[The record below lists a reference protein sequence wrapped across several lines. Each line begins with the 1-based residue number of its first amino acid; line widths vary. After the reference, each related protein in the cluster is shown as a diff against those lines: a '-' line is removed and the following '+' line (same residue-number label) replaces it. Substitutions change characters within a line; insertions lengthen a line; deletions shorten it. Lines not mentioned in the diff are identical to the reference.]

1 MSLSHLYLHLENDLH
16 INNSTVLHQNFS
28 WLQPVQA
35 KFTSIRVLTVLLCRH
50 ANASYS
56 LYAFIFYRQKLAIQ
70 LNSLIRVS
78 RRALFNSLLLDKF
91 RCFFTFCFK
100 ILFIFRSHYLFS
112 IGLLTI
118 FSLRWDIPP
127 FFRHH
132 SQSTLLFSNHN
143 SYNTLYT
150 RLSLLIV

>member
-16 INNSTVLHQNFS
+16 INNSTVLHQNFF

-35 KFTSIRVLTVLLCRH
+35 KFTSIRVLTVLLYSH
-50 ANASYS
+50 ANASYF
-56 LYAFIFYRQKLAIQ
+56 LYAFIFNRQKLAIQ

-78 RRALFNSLLLDKF
+78 RRVLFNSLLLDKF
-91 RCFFTFCFK
+91 RRYFTNTNCEE
-100 ILFIFRSHYLFS
+100 LFIFRSNYLFS

-127 FFRHH
+127 L
-132 SQSTLLFSNHN
+132 TLGT
-143 SYNTLYT
+143 TLKVPDSFLCYKT
-150 RLSLLIV
+150 YIV